1 MRTVLVFLFSLYCL
15 VVPKFLCYVWDTF
28 VVNQY
33 LVPSISYK
41 TMFALYITYRAIIKI
56 KDADANEIKKLR
68 NIYNNAETSEDLK
81 QEDDDCFASIYSVL
95 IHFTQL
101 AIAYIVLMIIR

>member
-1 MRTVLVFLFSLYCL
+1 MKTVLVVLCSLYYL

-28 VVNQY
+28 VVKQY

-41 TMFALYITYRAIIKI
+41 TMFVLYITCRVIIELKTVSI
-56 KDADANEIKKLR
+56 EEIARLR
-68 NIYNNAETSEDLK
+68 NIYNRTKTSKDLQQDNDK
-81 QEDDDCFASIYSVL
+81 CLATIYSIL

-101 AIAYIVLMIIR
+101 AIAYVIIRLIQ

>member
-1 MRTVLVFLFSLYCL
+1 MRTALIFLFSLYCL
-15 VVPKFLCYVWDTF
+15 VVPKFLCYVWDIF
-28 VVNQY
+28 VVSQY

-56 KDADANEIKKLR
+56 KDADVNEIKKLR

-81 QEDDDCFASIYSVL
+81 QEDDDCFVSIYSVL